1 MVQTQ
6 TILNVDDYTPGRYAR
21 TKMLQQS
28 GFTVREAATGTD
40 ALTSAVEFNPALIL
54 LDVNLPDI
62 SGFEVCRQ
70 LRQNP
75 ATAST
80 TVIHLSAT
88 YVDPDRQVEGL
99 NAGADSYLVEPIEPA
114 VLVATIRALLRAR
127 KAEEALRRS
136 NEELAA
142 FGYRVAH
149 DLNEPLRTMV
159 AHTQLLSHKLGPHL
173 NESTGV
179 NLELIVDAA
188 SRMQTFINGLLAYS
202 RATHTAEQRV
212 PLDCEDLLAR
222 VRANLADSIQSSC
235 ASITHDALPIVL
247 AEPGLEQVFQNLI
260 SNAIKYCTPGMPPR
274 IHIAARQYG
283 NGWEFRI
290 TDNGVGIEPRQCSNI
305 FQVFHRLHGQEI
317 PGNGIGLALS
327 KRIVEAHSGSIW
339 VESEPGKGSTFC
351 FRIPNDPADLPRSPG
366 MHSRA

>member
-1 MVQTQ
+1 MQ

-21 TKMLQQS
+21 TRVLQQS
-28 GFTVREAATGTD
+28 GFSVREAATGSD
-40 ALTSAVEFNPALIL
+40 ALSSAFEYSPAVVL
-54 LDVNLPDI
+54 LDVNLPDM

-75 ATAST
+75 TTAST
-80 TVIHLSAT
+80 TVVHLSAT
-88 YVDPDRQVEGL
+88 STGPERQVEGL

-159 AHTQLLSHKLGPHL
+159 AHTQLLSRRLAPQL
-173 NESTGV
+173 DEV
-179 NLELIVDAA
+179 NASNLQLVVEAA
-188 SRMQTFINGLLAYS
+188 SRMQIFIDGLLAYS
-202 RATHTAEQRV
+202 RATHTEQKV
-212 PLDCEDLLAR
+212 SLNCESILAG
-222 VRANLADSIQSSC
+222 VCANLAESIK
-235 ASITHDALPIVL
+235 ASGAVITHDPLPILL

-260 SNAIKYCTPGMPPR
+260 SNAIKYARPGIRPE
-274 IHIAARQYG
+274 IHISARLDG
-283 NGWEFRI
+283 DGWEFQVR
-290 TDNGVGIEPRQCSNI
+290 DNGVGIEAPQRNKV

-327 KRIVEAHSGSIW
+327 KRIVEAQSGTIW
-339 VESEPGKGSTFC
+339 VESEPGKGSTFY
-351 FRIPNDPADLPRSPG
+351 FRIPSGPADLPRTAD
-366 MHSRA
+366 RYAQA